1 MSTPLLD
8 PKNDYVFKRLFA
20 EAPDLLLALIN
31 DLRPDLPPVTSVE
44 VLNPNIEA
52 GELSGKY
59 IILDV
64 LARDAQGHQY
74 NVEMQVRRYNAWGQ
88 RSLYYLAR
96 MLSDQLMP
104 GVIIASLKRLWV
116 FTCWIL
122 TCSARMKNSKNRRYG
137 GLKCAMKPSLW

>member
-1 MSTPLLD
+1 MSTALLD

-31 DLRPDLPPVTSVE
+31 DLRPDLPPITSVE

-64 LARDAQGHQY
+64 LARDADGHQY
-74 NVEMQVRRYNAWGQ
+74 NVEMQVRRYED
-88 RSLYYLAR
+88 AR
-96 MLSDQLMP
+96 MATISHKPIKQAVNRIRQLSADEEDRKS
-104 GVIIASLKRLWV
+104 VV
-116 FTCWIL
+116 
-122 TCSARMKNSKNRRYG
+122 
-137 GLKCAMKPSLW
+137 